1 MYSRRVT
8 VTTLSEALRQHE
20 GESSVTSVGA
30 DVRLVVLAHEDEWRA
45 GFHLSRTSGSTP
57 WRMEEFAAL
66 YVGQGVAAAEGIR
79 RLPIGGLLARAR
91 KLVSPARPKA
101 TPGPFVS
108 PSAIGLAGFR
118 ESGRGRG
125 RRTDRDFAELAMEYV
140 MLIQE
145 GDRSPAKTISERTGG
160 GSPAVWANRIS
171 EARKRGLLTEV
182 RPGQSGGELT
192 EKAHELLFGADPDD
206 E

>member
-1 MYSRRVT
+1 MT
-8 VTTLSEALRQHE
+8 VKTLSQALRQHE
-20 GESSVTSVGA
+20 GQSSVIALGA
-30 DVRLVVLAHEDEWRA
+30 DVRLVVLTHEDQWRA
-45 GFHLSRTSGSTP
+45 GFHLSRPPGSAL
-57 WRMEEFAAL
+57 WRMEEFATL

-91 KLVSPARPKA
+91 KLVSQARPKA
-101 TPGPFVS
+101 TPGPFTS
-108 PSAIGLAGFR
+108 PSNLALAGFR